1 MRYRKFLR
9 GHSAIF
15 LCVLT
20 SALTLILPTLSPS
33 SAKEPTDA
41 DRLNR
46 LLFEHPALELTPDT
60 WKIIQTRQKESTA
73 RLSGKLLIIAE
84 KGVTRSVTIEES
96 TGFKTADDELVHWV
110 QAKWHFRPEITNLY
124 HLPVYLI
131 PPKPLAAG
139 TRMIGKPLTL
149 TSSEIAQG
157 ITIKTQKMM
166 ISLELDHGIIRK
178 IDVLNSSGNPKLDAA
193 SVRWVKENSVFTKD
207 QTGLYQMPV
216 VFSRK
221 E

>member
-1 MRYRKFLR
+1 MRYRKFQR
-9 GHSAIF
+9 GHSATL

-20 SALTLILPTLSPS
+20 SALPLLILTLSPS
-33 SAKEPTDA
+33 SAKEPTDE
-41 DRLNR
+41 DQLNR

-60 WKIIQTRQKESTA
+60 WKIIQTRQKGSSA
-73 RLSGKLLIIAE
+73 RLEGKLLIIVE
-84 KGVTRSVTIEES
+84 KGVTKSVRIEES

-110 QAKWHFRPEITNLY
+110 QAKWHFRPEITSLY
-124 HLPVYLI
+124 RLPVYLI
-131 PPKPLAAG
+131 PPKPVAAG
-139 TRMIGKPLTL
+139 ARTIGKPVTL

-166 ISLELDHGIIRK
+166 ISLELDHGTIRK
-178 IDVLNSSGNPKLDAA
+178 IGVLKSTGDPKLDAA
-193 SVRWVKENSVFTKD
+193 SVRWVKENWVFTKD

-221 E
+221 D

>member
-9 GHSAIF
+9 GHSAPL

-20 SALTLILPTLSPS
+20 SVVALILLTLSPS
-33 SAKEPTDA
+33 SAKEPTDG

-73 RLSGKLLIIAE
+73 RLSGKLLIIVE

-96 TGFKTADDELVHWV
+96 TGFKPADDELVHWV

-124 HLPVYLI
+124 HLPVHLI
-131 PPKPLAAG
+131 PPKPVAAG
-139 TRMIGKPLTL
+139 ARTIGKPITL
-149 TSSEIAQG
+149 TSSEIAQC
-157 ITIKTQKMM
+157 ITTKTQKMM
-166 ISLELDHGIIRK
+166 ISLGLDHGTIRK
-178 IDVLNSSGNPKLDAA
+178 IGVLKSTGDPKLDAA
-193 SVRWVKENSVFTKD
+193 SDHWVKENRVLTKD
-207 QTGLYQMPV
+207 HN
-216 VFSRK
+216 
-221 E
+221 